1 MTKWNGLA
9 VTGLLL
15 TFGALGCAPSAAPP
29 AVTQSPATDSEYVV
43 KTEPANA
50 VGVGAAKESAKD
62 DEDVVLVGR
71 IGGSEKPFVDG
82 VAAFTIVDAKVP
94 DCRQEEGEG
103 CPTPWDYCCHQ
114 DDVKKNIALV
124 KVVNGESKPVMED
137 ARKLLGVKELNLV
150 VVHGKAKRDAEGNLT
165 LLADEIFVKE

>member
-43 KTEPANA
+43 KSEPANA

-82 VAAFTIVDAKVP
+82 VAAFTIVDPKVP
-94 DCRQEEGEG
+94 HCSKEEGCE
-103 CPTPWDYCCHQ
+103 TPWDYCCETNQ
-114 DDVKKNIALV
+114 VKSNIAMV
-124 KVVNGESKPVMED
+124 KIVNDESKPVAKD
-137 ARKLLGVKELNLV
+137 ARKLLGVKELNMV

-165 LLADEIFVKE
+165 VLAHEVYVKE